1 MTDSCFMDL
10 DVYLRTKIASYLKN
24 KTEISAILG
33 PVYFDRTGINQ
44 TDISA
49 IQGLLKLVM
58 NIFYINIIKY
68 INGGYAKH
76 VDAGDF
82 LGVQMKNDSFGI
94 DNTVI
99 LTDSLSRLAPKLRLQ
114 FQNGEEKQCTV
125 WIHNIFSNEP
135 TCKKEELDEFIALG
149 ISDGISFE
157 FDMYTTDDKP
167 VSSLQ
172 DIEDVQLG
180 TLFEPIIKLQN
191 PLQLLEF
198 EIYVSLF
205 KMFSVIKDQKKIVSL
220 SNLKIEKIYQIT
232 EENKP
237 EKKIQ
242 ITFIKPKEEKTFEN
256 YFLTGYNVA
265 KDFGNNPKMMNIC
278 RTKYQGL
285 DRIYVDVPQN
295 KEDFMYLINNTHNH
309 TITVNNTKS
318 SNYLMNLFDQLNLA
332 GKTQLKNLTLVI
344 KKKCLDGRIRNHY
357 KLKGSGNTLYI
368 KSQGKMVKASSIKKS
383 SR

>member
-1 MTDSCFMDL
+1 
-10 DVYLRTKIASYLKN
+10 
-24 KTEISAILG
+24 
-33 PVYFDRTGINQ
+33 
-44 TDISA
+44 
-49 IQGLLKLVM
+49 
-58 NIFYINIIKY
+58 
-68 INGGYAKH
+68 
-76 VDAGDF
+76 
-82 LGVQMKNDSFGI
+82 
-94 DNTVI
+94 
-99 LTDSLSRLAPKLRLQ
+99 
-114 FQNGEEKQCTV
+114 
-125 WIHNIFSNEP
+125 
-135 TCKKEELDEFIALG
+135 
-149 ISDGISFE
+149 
-157 FDMYTTDDKP
+157 MYTTDDKP
-167 VSSLQ
+167 VSSLKEIQ
-172 DIEDVQLG
+172 EIPLQSP
-180 TLFEPIIKLQN
+180 FNQWPIKLQD

-232 EENKP
+232 ETEENKP
-237 EKKIQ
+237 EKIKKIK
-242 ITFIKPKEEKTFEN
+242 ITFINPNEEKTFEN

-265 KDFGNNPKMMNIC
+265 RDFEGSQTMLNIC

-285 DRIYVDVPQN
+285 DRIYLDVPQN
-295 KEDFMYLINNTHNH
+295 KQDFMNLIKNNHEK

-318 SNYLMNLFDQLNLA
+318 SDDLMNLFGQLNLG